1 MRRIRGGA
9 CPLNELIHTITLQ
22 NSKANNCKG
31 NQRTIMKEDTKAAIE
46 EKLPKIPL
54 VRLNVENIT
63 YSPITKQY
71 ASQSRNRLSFRKK
84 SDGYESNLHL
94 ARKTILNDVTPP
106 TIEPYQL
113 QAWMGPSG
121 SGKTTLLSIAT
132 GLIDVSA
139 DPDAFG
145 EQSRITM
152 NDDSTNLL
160 GGKGM
165 KSNGFPRGL
174 IGVVWQD
181 DMLLSNL
188 TVRETIA
195 FAAKLKTPASAFEQ
209 IDIMIDD
216 ILNELGLIEIQ
227 HSLVGQSGGVQR
239 GISGGER
246 KRVSVAQ
253 ELVTR
258 PSLLFLDE
266 PTSGLDGKLFIKDCI
281 VLFIKNSHLFLY
293 LCI

>member
-1 MRRIRGGA
+1 MKKSSKE
-9 CPLNELIHTITLQ
+9 ELPI
-22 NSKANNCKG
+22 
-31 NQRTIMKEDTKAAIE
+31 
-46 EKLPKIPL
+46 IPL
-54 VRLNVENIT
+54 VRLRVENIT

-71 ASQSRNRLSFRKK
+71 LPTSLKRLSFRKK
-84 SDGYESNLHL
+84 TDGFETDLQF
-94 ARKTILNDVTPP
+94 ARKSILNNVTPP

-132 GLIDVSA
+132 GLVDVSS

-145 EQSRITM
+145 EDSRITI
-152 NDDSTNLL
+152 NDDPGNLL

-165 KSNGFPRGL
+165 KSNGFPKGL

-188 TVRETIA
+188 SVRETIA
-195 FAAKLKTPASAFEQ
+195 FAAKLKTPSTSFDQ

-216 ILNELGLIEIQ
+216 VLSDLGLKEIQ
-227 HSLVGQSGGVQR
+227 NSLIGQSTGGPGR

-266 PTSGLDGKLFIKDCI
+266 PTSGLDGENYFVLLLEYCFIPGCS
-281 VLFIKNSHLFLY
+281 VLTFFSFIQQRLLLNW
-293 LCI
+293 